1 MKTQPFSQFGHVIEL
16 CCEYLSVQC
25 IWLCYYHVTCAFQSI
40 STLYSCINVKEFLAW
55 NRRNIWSLS
64 DYNGTLIQNLLV
76 RKRTLN
82 HLAKLAE
89 WLSCVVSTY
98 LYGAFDCMLFSC
110 HLRVS
115 EWIHT
120 LQPEFLRKCH
130 STPCSKQAPHL
141 KFDSSGIRTHN
152 HLIR

>member
-1 MKTQPFSQFGHVIEL
+1 MLGI
-16 CCEYLSVQC
+16 
-25 IWLCYYHVTCAFQSI
+25 AF
-40 STLYSCINVKEFLAW
+40 YV
-55 NRRNIWSLS
+55 RNISLGGS
-64 DYNGTLIQNLLV
+64 DGIRIPNHLI

-82 HLAKLAE
+82 HLVKLAE

-120 LQPEFLRKCH
+120 L
-130 STPCSKQAPHL
+130 
-141 KFDSSGIRTHN
+141 
-152 HLIR
+152 